1 MSLDYSLVRPPVALR
16 PSVARTLLH
25 GWELRRGTVYLRLRS
40 GNGRHTPERW
50 VTHFYVS
57 SHSLHLSDSEWRG
70 QESGTA
76 SRYSLSPVRPAHCC
90 CFQSFEGYPF
100 PSDFQTSVLLRQ
112 RGDCFISNV
121 RSEPGW
127 LSPLGSSASLGF
139 RVAVHNWHCCVVFFL
154 FLTAVWGQRWFFR
167 RACVCQQDDNTRAKL
182 QPFLANGTVSRGYK

>member
-1 MSLDYSLVRPPVALR
+1 MWPAHCFMGESCEGGQSTSDCGRVMADIP
-16 PSVARTLLH
+16 PSV
-25 GWELRRGTVYLRLRS
+25 ELRTFMCL
-40 GNGRHTPERW
+40 P
-50 VTHFYVS
+50 
-57 SHSLHLSDSEWRG
+57 HSLHLSDSEWRG

-90 CFQSFEGYPF
+90 CFQSFEWYPF

-154 FLTAVWGQRWFFR
+154 FLTV
-167 RACVCQQDDNTRAKL
+167 V
-182 QPFLANGTVSRGYK
+182 